1 MNKMLVVKFIDSILY
16 FYLLRSSFRDV
27 LRGVEEGEGPNE
39 NIKFGKETLKID
51 SWFTKTQYD
60 WFCKVN
66 KFFI

>member
-1 MNKMLVVKFIDSILY
+1 MLNVKFFIQ
-16 FYLLRSSFRDV
+16 FYICLLFRSSFRDV

-51 SWFTKTQYD
+51 SWFTKIQYD

-66 KFFI
+66 TFFI

>member
-1 MNKMLVVKFIDSILY
+1 M
-16 FYLLRSSFRDV
+16 

-39 NIKFGKETLKID
+39 NIKFGKETLNID

-66 KFFI
+66 KFFYLKLG